1 MPKFGT
7 LGTVKAEMVFNI
19 DTMKNE
25 FNDYDHSFMILLF
38 SLFSFV
44 VWFVAIIVWMRNMAN
59 VYKLQLM
66 EENGEHINTFKE
78 DIKLYIGEKFH
89 ITLLTL
95 PVLGIVVF
103 TIIQSTLAGVC
114 SIY

>member
-1 MPKFGT
+1 
-7 LGTVKAEMVFNI
+7 
-19 DTMKNE
+19 
-25 FNDYDHSFMILLF
+25 
-38 SLFSFV
+38 
-44 VWFVAIIVWMRNMAN
+44 
-59 VYKLQLM
+59 M

-103 TIIQSTLAGVC
+103 TIIPILAGVC